1 MRNNLWLGTVVLVSF
16 ISGCTESSPGN
27 TPEEIEKI
35 AFDCGATQAQIEA
48 WYATHKTG
56 WAEHVAEG
64 VKCIQEHP

>member
-1 MRNNLWLGTVVLVSF
+1 MRNNVWLATAVFVSF
-16 ISGCTESSPGN
+16 ISGCTESSPGK

-35 AFDCGATQAQIEA
+35 AFDCGATKAQTEA
-48 WYATHKTG
+48 WFATHKTG